1 MTDLTGKRVVITAGG
16 AGIGAAMARSF
27 ARAGAK
33 VALCDIDG
41 DGAKAVAS
49 DLSGAMGMGADVTN
63 EAQMTAFLAA
73 AQDHL
78 GGVDVLCANAGTGGP
93 VALVDEISLE
103 DWRACVA
110 VNLDGAFLACR
121 WAAPLMRA
129 QGSGVMLLTSSTS
142 GFWGVPTRSPY
153 VAAKWAVLGL
163 MKTLAMEL
171 GPHGVRVNALCP
183 GAVEGD
189 RMDRVV
195 AGEAGRTRNGPGGRA
210 RALCRRHVDGPLGHG
225 RRHRGYGGL
234 SGLAAGAVGVG
245 ADHRGGWAYG
255 ADDVIRSVM
264 AGFACAM
271 PQHKMRDR
279 PVYGLCRGLCLAD
292 SRTCSAV
299 RPFFGCHERDENGQ
313 IQVICID

>member
-195 AGEAGRTRNGPGGRA
+195 AGEAAARGMDPEA
-210 RALCRRHVDGPLGHG
+210 VRALYAEGTSMGRWVTGDDIADMAVFLASPQARLVSGQTIAVDGH
-225 RRHRGYGGL
+225 
-234 SGLAAGAVGVG
+234 
-245 ADHRGGWAYG
+245 
-255 ADDVIRSVM
+255 
-264 AGFACAM
+264 
-271 PQHKMRDR
+271 
-279 PVYGLCRGLCLAD
+279 
-292 SRTCSAV
+292 T
-299 RPFFGCHERDENGQ
+299 ERMT
-313 IQVICID
+313 